1 MKETIKV
8 DPNFK
13 GMVAHRGAALINTE
27 NTMRAFNFSARQ
39 SYLGMECDVH
49 PTKDGQIVI
58 SHDSNLKRV
67 SGVDFYIPDHTYE
80 EIKAVKFIDINTG
93 EVDEELYAP
102 LLTEYL
108 DVCKEFN
115 KVAVIELKDT
125 IKPENL
131 PQIRDLVKEK
141 GMEDKVIF
149 ISFFP
154 GYLTKMREL
163 MPNVEMEFLTY
174 VFSDSI
180 LDMCIQFNLGIDADY
195 HIMTKD
201 IIDKYHKNN
210 LKVNVYTENDKDDA
224 LKLISYGIDYITSN
238 ILE

>member
-27 NTMRAFNFSARQ
+27 NTMRAFNFSARK
-39 SYLGMECDVH
+39 SYVGMECDVH

-108 DVCKEFN
+108 DLCKEFN

-131 PQIRDLVKEK
+131 PQIRDLVIER

-174 VFSDSI
+174 VYSDSI

-210 LKVNVYTENDKDDA
+210 LRVNVYTENDKDDA